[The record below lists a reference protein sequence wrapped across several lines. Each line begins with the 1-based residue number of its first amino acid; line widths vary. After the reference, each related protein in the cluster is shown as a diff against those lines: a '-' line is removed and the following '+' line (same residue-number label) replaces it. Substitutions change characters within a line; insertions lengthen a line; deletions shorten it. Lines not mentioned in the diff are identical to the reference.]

1 MRRDAARQ
9 VILVHGLWVPGAAMW
24 PLAAQLARAGYA
36 PRVFEYSGRRPIE
49 ENIERLARF
58 AHERR
63 GARPCA
69 FVGHSLGAVLVLEA
83 LNRRTDIAPASA
95 VLLAPPL
102 NGCLAARRF
111 GESRI
116 GRAMLGASAAL
127 WTEGRAARWL
137 RDAPLGVIA
146 GTVPFG
152 LGRLFGP
159 LPGANDGV
167 VLLDETR
174 VEGATEHLAAP
185 MSHSLMVVARL
196 TARLVTRFLER
207 GSFSEPEAAAMGHR

>member
-1 MRRDAARQ
+1 MGVRAARP
-9 VILVHGLWVPGAAMW
+9 VILVHGLWVSGAVMW
-24 PLAAQLARAGYA
+24 PLAAQLARAGHA
-36 PRVFEYSGRRPIE
+36 PRVFDYAGRRPLE
-49 ENIERLARF
+49 ENIERLARY
-58 AHERR
+58 ASERC
-63 GARPCA
+63 GAQACS

-83 LNRRTDIAPASA
+83 LNRRPDIGVASA

-102 NGCLAARRF
+102 RGCLAARRF
-111 GESRI
+111 GATRL
-116 GRAMLGASAAL
+116 GQRMLGASAAL
-127 WTEGRAARWL
+127 WAEGRTARWL

-167 VLLDETR
+167 VLVDETR
-174 VEGATEHLAAP
+174 VEGATEHLLAP

-196 TARLVTRFLER
+196 TARLVGRFLQHGR
-207 GSFSEPEAAAMGHR
+207 FGEAAERP